1 MDTTTMNKGLG
12 WFSLALG
19 AAELFAPG
27 KIATL
32 VGAPG
37 RSAIVRA
44 FGARELAAGA
54 GIFHSPNTA
63 APVWGRVAG
72 DVLDLAALAALA
84 GPGNPR
90 RHLALAALAFV
101 AGAPLIDRSAERRVG
116 KECVSTCR
124 SRGSPDHKNTK

>member
-1 MDTTTMNKGLG
+1 MNQGLG

-27 KIATL
+27 KIASL

-54 GIFHSPNTA
+54 GIFHSQNTA
-63 APVWGRVAG
+63 APAWGRVAG
-72 DVLDLAALAALA
+72 DALYLAALARLT
-84 GPGNPR
+84 GPGNTR
-90 RHLALAALAFV
+90 RKLDLATPAPV
-101 AGAPLIDRSAERRVG
+101 AGAHTV
-116 KECVSTCR
+116 
-124 SRGSPDHKNTK
+124 